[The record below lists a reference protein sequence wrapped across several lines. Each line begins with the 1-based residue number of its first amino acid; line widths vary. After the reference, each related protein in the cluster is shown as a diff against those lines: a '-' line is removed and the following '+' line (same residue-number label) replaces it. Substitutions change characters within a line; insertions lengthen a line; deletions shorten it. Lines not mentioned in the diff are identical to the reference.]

1 MNNVYCVCTTPNAYG
16 GYVGHWEKFKDTG
29 NELRWLCDIT
39 NNKEFKLDFDYT
51 ENDIRNNLNFNKN
64 LSTKHYWNSV
74 GNRNIIWFYAHFRML
89 NFYIQNPEYDYY
101 WFFDDDIK
109 SDNWVEF
116 FKGFENDDSDFI
128 SYFIF
133 KNKDV
138 ESQNNVPKIDEKTFS
153 NDQWFFRFPSDG
165 DKLPKET
172 NELFGSFFPS
182 VRFSKRAL
190 NSLLKIHEDGYD
202 AYSEGFVPTVLNL
215 FNYKL
220 TTMFTPENKSIF
232 FDNNIVNLTHKN
244 IKVTWE
250 WI

>member
-1 MNNVYCVCTTPNAYG
+1 MNNVYCVCTTPNTYG
-16 GYVGHWEKFKDTG
+16 SYVSHWDKFKDTG

-39 NNKEFKLDFDYT
+39 KNKDFKLDFDYT
-51 ENDIRNNLNFNKN
+51 EDDIRKNLNFNKI

-89 NFYIQNPEYDYY
+89 NFYIQNPEYEYY

-116 FKGFENDDSDFI
+116 FKGFENDDSDLI

-153 NDQWFFRFPSDG
+153 NDQWFFRFPGDG
-165 DKLPKET
+165 DILPKEI
-172 NELFGSFFPS
+172 NELFGSFFPIVKLS
-182 VRFSKRAL
+182 NRSMKKLLEL
-190 NSLLKIHEDGYD
+190 NNEGLHG
-202 AYSEGFVPTVLNL
+202 YSEGFVPTMLNHHGM
-215 FNYKL
+215 KL
-220 TTMFTPENKSIF
+220 NTIIQPNNTSLF
-232 FDNNIVNLTHKN
+232 FDVNKINILHKN